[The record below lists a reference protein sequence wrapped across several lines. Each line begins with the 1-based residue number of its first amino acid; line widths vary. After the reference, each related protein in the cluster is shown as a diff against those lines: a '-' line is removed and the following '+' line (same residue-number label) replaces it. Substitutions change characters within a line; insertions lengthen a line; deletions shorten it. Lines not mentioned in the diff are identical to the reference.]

1 MNRFSGMGVILV
13 LALAGCAQSGG
24 PVMNNANPPI
34 ATLQSLDQCGGLNYP
49 AVRWIA
55 DPGEWR
61 TVYAQIQ
68 NQWMTPPP
76 PPAVDFPR
84 EGVLL
89 VAMGQRPSAG
99 YVLTLI
105 DEVATVR
112 DGLLTVRVNW
122 REPAP
127 GRRRAQVITTPCLLA
142 TLPDAGFTRIQI
154 VDQQGR
160 QRLEGKR

>member
-1 MNRFSGMGVILV
+1 MSRFSGTGAIL
-13 LALAGCAQSGG
+13 LALAGCASPGD
-24 PVMNNANPPI
+24 PVAAPANLPL
-34 ATLQSLDQCGGLNYP
+34 AVLQSQDQCGGLSRP
-49 AVRWIA
+49 TVRWIV

-61 TVYAQIQ
+61 TVYAQIHH
-68 NQWMTPPP
+68 QWMTPPP

-84 EGVLL
+84 DGVLL
-89 VAMGQRPSAG
+89 IAMGQQSSSG
-99 YVLTLI
+99 YGLTLA
-105 DEVATVR
+105 DERATVR
-112 DGLLTVRVNW
+112 DGVLTVRVNW

-127 GRRRAQVITTPCLLA
+127 SRRRAQVITTPCLLA

>member
-1 MNRFSGMGVILV
+1 MSRVSGTGAIL
-13 LALAGCAQSGG
+13 LALAGCASPGD
-24 PVMNNANPPI
+24 PVAAPANLPL
-34 ATLQSLDQCGGLNYP
+34 AVLQSQDQCGGLSRP
-49 AVRWIA
+49 TVRWIV

-61 TVYAQIQ
+61 TVYAQIHH
-68 NQWMTPPP
+68 QWMTPPP

-89 VAMGQRPSAG
+89 IAMGQQSSSG
-99 YVLTLI
+99 YGLTLA
-105 DEVATVR
+105 DERATVR
-112 DGLLTVRVNW
+112 DGVLTVRVNW

-127 GRRRAQVITTPCLLA
+127 SRRRAQVITTPCLLA

>member
-1 MNRFSGMGVILV
+1 M
-13 LALAGCAQSGG
+13 ALTALPGCAQPDGD
-24 PVMNNANPPI
+24 PVGNATVPVV
-34 ATLQSLDQCGGLNYP
+34 TLVSQSQCGGLDRP

-89 VAMGQRPSAG
+89 VAMGQQPSAG
-99 YVLTLI
+99 YVLTLL

-127 GRRRAQVITTPCLLA
+127 SRRRAQVITTPCLLA
-142 TLPDAGFTRIQI
+142 TLPDAGFNRIQI